1 MWSFIVALAFTASRS
16 FPLAGADHQIAVS
29 DSNKLLNVTPD
40 QSLLE
45 VDNSSKL
52 YQQATEPKR
61 IKGPLK
67 MVANCPRCRMQAVP
81 EMCQYL
87 AGTEPPGLRFDDV
100 MSSSPASIR
109 TATARPGQ
117 VSHADRADG
126 GALAQPQKR
135 QNSLGLSRQRHQGT
149 TEKAAGAWAA
159 GGQERQMRLPG
170 ATASF
175 TVRTTANNKRIANVG
190 EVKKALMDSG
200 VSKDRSRGYLSAIMQ
215 KLRQAAHSGGKTEG
229 NHTSVVAEPTAVS
242 RRLLR
247 VAVKRGPQ
255 ARQPIFSP
263 PGPRVA
269 SLTRQVL
276 SEWRQNPERCG
287 IWTKDCVRR
296 YMAGDDLGLRTSFR
310 NETELGRRHPLKKVF
325 VNNEI
330 PNVKSVPDLF
340 PDLKPGSLGSCA
352 VVAVGDNMLHQGR
365 GWQIDAHDTV
375 WRYNSPMNNFKRDI
389 GKKSDVIYWKMR
401 KDEKDYGQ
409 EDQVIRP
416 APAALGRTPGRV
428 QGKWDGRLRR
438 GRRNL
443 PGRRTAD
450 VPRGSPLS
458 FPFSAHLS
466 VGASHALEESRSPP
480 CRSCWCLPR

>member
-1 MWSFIVALAFTASRS
+1 
-16 FPLAGADHQIAVS
+16 
-29 DSNKLLNVTPD
+29 
-40 QSLLE
+40 
-45 VDNSSKL
+45 
-52 YQQATEPKR
+52 
-61 IKGPLK
+61 

-409 EDQVIRP
+409 EDQTAGSYYMWKEPVKFWEFGKKSDWQSRTFRGKPLLWPNGVAMRFGQIYREYKEENRVTTGTP
-416 APAALGRTPGRV
+416 AGGFKFALDVLASGLCKRIDLYGF
-428 QGKWDGRLRR
+428 
-438 GRRNL
+438 
-443 PGRRTAD
+443 TA
-450 VPRGSPLS
+450 RGSAKYFKRESYMKPRHIS
-458 FPFSAHLS
+458 
-466 VGASHALEESRSPP
+466 GLEHWVYREAQSQGLV
-480 CRSCWCLPR
+480 CIYD